1 MENILEPEKNH
12 LIAAHLFPVDQQTD
26 SWIKR
31 CSPVNINIYYVYFIK
46 TLIIELML
54 TLMMTCDIMTISFLF
69 NAKMFLHFSDKQIF
83 TLGKKN
89 NP

>member
-26 SWIKR
+26 SWTKR

-54 TLMMTCDIMTISFLF
+54 TLMITCDFMTTP
-69 NAKMFLHFSDKQIF
+69 NKWLHDALDRKSVV
-83 TLGKKN
+83 
-89 NP
+89 